1 MPFLFLQLLVTGRY
15 LAGRKFLSPTFQVLA
30 IYSCSLLFCLFWQ
43 FAQFVFLLQALVL
56 FCLATVGLLDRDK
69 VFNKSS
75 LVFTFIL
82 MQVSHVLAIYWCSL
96 LSVWYLQFYQPM
108 LVTSLVVSFIPVA
121 ILSVQVRFF
130 NMSNCRIFGLSK
142 RWDHITAL
150 ISSHLISIIFSSESV
165 WPVPYR
171 LNEKCGDLCSTSSS
185 GSSTDSLSQHH
196 FEGKRLI
203 DLVKIFFK
211 DFF

>member
-1 MPFLFLQLLVTGRY
+1 MVSLRQLAGRSSYRSSCCCKQAYISNFPLLLYNFFFRFDVTRVTFTVPLREHFSMPFLFLQLLVTGRY

-69 VFNKSS
+69 VINVSS

-121 ILSVQVRFF
+121 ILSVQVSFF
-130 NMSNCRIFGLSK
+130 NMSNCIIFGLSK
-142 RWDHITAL
+142 R
-150 ISSHLISIIFSSESV
+150 
-165 WPVPYR
+165 
-171 LNEKCGDLCSTSSS
+171 
-185 GSSTDSLSQHH
+185 
-196 FEGKRLI
+196 
-203 DLVKIFFK
+203 
-211 DFF
+211 